1 MKSPM
6 NRILALA
13 VATLLA
19 GPAFAQ
25 TSKEPAK
32 EPSPHTVDLQ
42 KYVDGATRADL
53 FEVKASQLALQRS
66 QDPAIRNFA
75 QQMVSEHT
83 DATNKLKLEINKAK
97 IDVDVPEKLDT
108 EQQAL
113 LDKLMNVGT
122 EDFNKMYM
130 SMQIAGHEEALQLHS
145 EFAQTGTDSFRTFA
159 RTMGTHAK
167 DHLDQ
172 AKRIDGALPDS
183 AK

>member
-1 MKSPM
+1 M
-6 NRILALA
+6 NRSLILA
-13 VATLLA
+13 VSTLLA
-19 GPAFAQ
+19 ASAFAQ

-42 KYVDGATRADL
+42 KYVEGATRADM

-66 QDPAIRNFA
+66 QDPAVRQFA

-97 IDVDVPEKLDT
+97 IDVDAPEDLDT
-108 EQQAL
+108 EQQAM

-130 SMQIAGHEEALQLHS
+130 SLQIAGHEEALQLHS
-145 EFAQTGTDSFRTFA
+145 KFAQSGTDTFRTFA
-159 RTMGTHAK
+159 RTMTTHAK
-167 DHLDQ
+167 EHLDQ
-172 AKRIDGALPDS
+172 AKRIDGALPDT